1 MKEKKYENE
10 RGMIPLERYYQP
22 EIETASR
29 EQIKAWQDERL
40 VKQVQ
45 HVWDNVPY
53 YRKKMEEKGVTPA
66 DIKSSDDLY
75 KLPFLTKADLRDAY
89 PYGLV
94 GMPLKDCVRI
104 QSTSGTTGKRVVA
117 FYTQED
123 IDLWE
128 DCCARAIMAAGG
140 TNEDVCQVSYG
151 YGLFTG
157 GPGLNGGSHKVGCLT
172 IPTSSGNTE
181 RQIMFIKDL
190 NATILCCTPSYAAY
204 IGETMKEMGMSPEQ
218 IPLKAG
224 IFGAE
229 AWSEEMRQDIQ
240 NTLGI
245 KAYDIYG
252 LTELSGPGVS
262 FECSAQSGMHI
273 NEDHFIAEIID
284 PDTGEVLPEGSEGE
298 LVFTSITKK
307 AFPLLRYRTRD
318 ICTLTREKCSLR
330 PHPCEDVQ
338 AQGPH
343 RRHAHHPGR
352 QRIPLPDRDGAPQSR
367 LSRQLPDHR
376 GPGPLHRHPGR
387 AGGDDPGDVHRQRGR
402 GGPPPEGV
410 GGRPALH
417 AGPVRQGHPGGS
429 QVHRPQRGQGG
440 PCHRQAQDLTDLT
453 GGKSYERQAAFRVP
467 GE

>member
-1 MKEKKYENE
+1 M
-10 RGMIPLERYYQP
+10 ERYYQP
-22 EIETASR
+22 EIECASR
-29 EQIKAWQDERL
+29 EQIIAWQNERL
-40 VKQVQ
+40 LKQVRN
-45 HVWDNVPY
+45 VWDNVPY
-53 YRKKMEEKGVTPA
+53 YRKKMEAKGVTPE
-66 DIKSSDDLY
+66 DIKSVDDLY
-75 KLPFLTKADLRDAY
+75 KLPFVTKDDLRESY

-94 GMPLKDCVRI
+94 ARPLRDCVRI

-117 FYTQED
+117 FYTQHD

-128 DCCARAIMAAGG
+128 DCCARAIVAAGG

-181 RQIMFIKDL
+181 RQIMFIRDL

-204 IGETMKEMGMSPEQ
+204 IGETMKEMGLTPEQ

-262 FECSAQSGMHI
+262 FECSEQTGMHI

-284 PDTGEVLPEGSEGE
+284 PNTGEVLPEGTQGE
-298 LVFTSITKK
+298 LVFTSLTKE

-318 ICTLTREKCSLR
+318 ICVLTRKKCS
-330 PHPCEDVQ
+330 C
-338 AQGPH
+338 
-343 RRHAHHPGR
+343 GR
-352 QRIPLPDRDGAPQSR
+352 TFVKMSKP
-367 LSRQLPDHR
+367 
-376 GPGPLHRHPGR
+376 
-387 AGGDDPGDVHRQRGR
+387 RGR
-402 GGPPPEGV
+402 SDDMLIVKGVNVFPSQIETVLLEQGYQANYQILVDRVNNTDTLEVMVEMTPENFSDSLGKITEMEKNLV
-410 GGRPALH
+410 AALK
-417 AGPVRQGHPGGS
+417 AMLGIYAKVRLVAPKTIARS
-429 QVHRPQRGQGG
+429 E
-440 PCHRQAQDLTDLT
+440 
-453 GGKSYERQAAFRVP
+453 GKAVRVIDKRKI
-467 GE
+467 